1 MTPNFKRTAKERSQG
16 RENFYVSRKK
26 LKRRSLKTRRRR
38 ELSKS
43 ERLNFRDKSRLS
55 NIVRSKKSWNSNV
68 SLNSKDALK
77 QSREKKRQ
85 KKSRRSSNVR
95 LRPFLRLNRRRLRE
109 ESVKWIEKTRK
120 EGSVWRKKISVR
132 RRKVR

>member
-1 MTPNFKRTAKERSQG
+1 MTLSFKRTAKERSQG

-26 LKRRSLKTRRRR
+26 LKGRSLKTRRRR

-120 EGSVWRKKISVR
+120 EGSVWRKITSVR

>member
-1 MTPNFKRTAKERSQG
+1 M
-16 RENFYVSRKK
+16 
-26 LKRRSLKTRRRR
+26 
-38 ELSKS
+38 
-43 ERLNFRDKSRLS
+43 
-55 NIVRSKKSWNSNV
+55 
-68 SLNSKDALK
+68 K

-120 EGSVWRKKISVR
+120 EGSVWRKITSVR